1 MVWYADTVV
10 MNHIVLWCASGC
22 ESWFAMLSQW
32 LWIMLWYTEPVGTK
46 HYVLFW
52 ACDCES
58 CWVMLNQWLWI
69 MVCYAE
75 SLVVNHGELCWTS
88 ECESCWDMLS
98 QWLLIMLYYAEPV
111 FVKHVVYLRANGYE
125 SVWATKST
133 AKHETRSILFIRE
146 SSKNTEI
153 PDETINISN
162 ASWRDSS
169 KQQLQ
174 FCSKKQINSF
184 KANVRNVLSLL
195 TDLFISGLG

>member
-1 MVWYADTVV
+1 MLTQW
-10 MNHIVLWCASGC
+10 LWWASGC
-22 ESWFAMLSQW
+22 ESWFAMLNQW
-32 LWIMLWYTEPVGTK
+32 LWIMLCYTEPVGTK
-46 HYVLFW
+46 HCVLFW
-52 ACDCES
+52 ACDFES

-75 SLVVNHGELCWTS
+75 SLVVDHGELCWTS
-88 ECESCWDMLS
+88 ESESCWDMLS

-111 FVKHVVYLRANGYE
+111 FVKHVVFLRANGYE
-125 SVWATKST
+125 SVWATQCT
-133 AKHETRSILFIRE
+133 AKHEIWSILFIRE

-174 FCSKKQINSF
+174 FCSKKQINPF
-184 KANVRNVLSLL
+184 KANISNVLSLL